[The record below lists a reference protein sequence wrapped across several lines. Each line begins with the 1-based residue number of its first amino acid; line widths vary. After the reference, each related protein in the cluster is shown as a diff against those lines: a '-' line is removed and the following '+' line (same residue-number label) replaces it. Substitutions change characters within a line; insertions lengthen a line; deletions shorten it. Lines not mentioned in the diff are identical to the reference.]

1 MRLEAYG
8 EKKGDLFADLGAPVL
23 NKCADMESRGGVST
37 VRNQDVRKDVS
48 KLVEKEGGG
57 GAAEPGSASISA
69 GDAQPMGV
77 DIRVSNTYSRRSSIF
92 WRFPI

>member
-1 MRLEAYG
+1 M
-8 EKKGDLFADLGAPVL
+8 FADLGAPVL

-57 GAAEPGSASISA
+57 AAAAEPGSASISA
-69 GDAQPMGV
+69 GDAQPMEV
-77 DIRVSNTYSRRSSIF
+77 DIRVSKFKTLEHPLAISDMSKLLPWF
-92 WRFPI
+92 